1 MPHAVTPESEWQ
13 DALRI
18 ARIMARPNPLAPS
31 VKKKR
36 PQSRRRKYVA
46 QPQELVPEVTVEPN
60 KPKVFPFVSRS
71 RWNRHI
77 SADMR
82 EFVYQRDGGRCFYC
96 HCDVPRFGAHLDHVL
111 PVARGGKSTYANL
124 VLSCRGCNSSK
135 SASVLENL
143 NDILAEVRKR
153 NQEVYG

>member
-1 MPHAVTPESEWQ
+1 MERPVSPNTEWQ

-18 ARIMARPNPLAPS
+18 ARIMARPNPLEPPA
-31 VKKKR
+31 KKR
-36 PQSRRRKYVA
+36 RSYSRRHKFDVQ
-46 QPQELVPEVTVEPN
+46 QPEPTPVEPVKTP

-71 RWNRHI
+71 RWDRYI
-77 SADMR
+77 DRDLR

-96 HCDVPRFGAHLDHVL
+96 HCDVPLFGAHLDHVL
-111 PVARGGKSTYANL
+111 PVSRGGMSIYSNL
-124 VLSCRGCNSSK
+124 VLSCRSCNCSK

-143 NDILAEVRKR
+143 DDILAEVRRR